1 MTRVMLLGASFDDL
15 EPEGTPLARG
25 EVEIV
30 RVDPGDGEA
39 LASLSPLARLV
50 LIDVRSTGERTAE
63 VLSAVRAASAPGTTA
78 ALLLVPALER
88 ERWET
93 LGADG
98 IVNRPLTAARLL
110 DALKRHGPF
119 DERTSDRSE
128 QVVKIELRS
137 ARDEWT
143 GFTRDLGASGAF
155 VQGHPPF
162 AVEEAVAV
170 RLALPG
176 EHGIDPIEGRGRVV
190 RVERGTDG
198 EVEGA
203 AVAFLD
209 WPVSDRGR
217 LGRWLRDKGRG
228 TA

>member
-1 MTRVMLLGASFDDL
+1 MGASFDDL

-30 RVDPGDGEA
+30 RVDPSGGSA
-39 LASLSPLARLV
+39 LESVSPGARLV
-50 LIDVRSTGERTAE
+50 LIDVRSTGDKTAE
-63 VLSAVRAASAPGTTA
+63 VLSAVRSASGSGKTA

-88 ERWET
+88 DRWES

-110 DALKRHGPF
+110 DALRRHAPF
-119 DERTSDRSE
+119 DERASERSE

-137 ARDEWT
+137 AREEWT
-143 GFTRDLGASGAF
+143 GFTRDLGAAGVF

-162 AVEEAVAV
+162 AVEEEVAV
-170 RLALPG
+170 RLGLPG

-190 RVERGTDG
+190 RLERGAAG
-198 EVEGA
+198 EVDGA
-203 AVAFLD
+203 AIAFLD
-209 WPVSDRGR
+209 WAASDRGR
-217 LGRWLRDKGRG
+217 LGRWLRDRGRG

>member
-1 MTRVMLLGASFDDL
+1 MLLGGSFDDL
-15 EPEGTPLARG
+15 EPAGTPLARAD
-25 EVEIV
+25 VEIV
-30 RVDPGDGEA
+30 RVDPADGAA
-39 LASLSPLARLV
+39 LAASAPLARLV

-63 VLSAVRAASAPGTTA
+63 VLSEVRAANASGASV

-88 ERWET
+88 ERWES

-98 IVNRPLTAARLL
+98 IVNRPLTALRLL

-119 DERTSDRSE
+119 EERASE
-128 QVVKIELRS
+128 RRERVVKIELRS
-137 ARDEWT
+137 GRDEWT
-143 GFTRDLGASGAF
+143 GFTRDLGAFGAF

-162 AVEEAVAV
+162 AVEEDVTV

-176 EHGIDPIEGRGRVV
+176 EHGIDPIAGRGRVV
-190 RVERGTDG
+190 RVERGAGG

-203 AVAFLD
+203 AVAFLE

-217 LGRWLRDKGRG
+217 LGRWLRDRGRG